1 MPQNDNVIDD
11 GILDPLDI
19 DEGSSSSDNKNYV
32 PKFERDLAA
41 MGSLEALS
49 AAKKAEAEG
58 KTAPAVKTE
67 EAAEEEPDDDHG
79 CYIPDGEES
88 EYEADNDPAYQY
100 HTKPREDYSDRPAPK
115 SFADFAKEA
124 EAEERAKAE
133 AEKNK
138 PDSVKSLDGISI
150 DASAMLSDMDYKPA
164 KDKSNSLLKQM
175 QMDDLAMEMD
185 SKPVISEMSD
195 EYMPTQKNAEDLAAK
210 DTLDRDE
217 KQLIK
222 DRLEQEIGKR
232 PEDYNKRESVEMYRS
247 LMHEQKVKKAKKGR
261 ANVIIFAVIGIAVA
275 AVMRYVFNWTDVA
288 GSFSDLTVRELLTY
302 LPAALVLFSLL
313 MIVKSRTV
321 KFISG
326 IFFGLNTILLVW
338 PGLINFVMDT
348 NQNPSDYII
357 TLVFYVISIIVCAY
371 IAVKL
376 FNDENINAYYIT
388 NMKKKAAPPAQ
399 PAKPVVKTVRRK

>member
-1 MPQNDNVIDD
+1 MPQNDNVFDD

-19 DEGSSSSDNKNYV
+19 DEGSSSSDNKKYV

-58 KTAPAVKTE
+58 ETAPAVKTE
-67 EAAEEEPDDDHG
+67 EAAEKEPDDNHG

-88 EYEADNDPAYQY
+88 DYEADNDPAYQY

-133 AEKNK
+133 AEKK
-138 PDSVKSLDGISI
+138 SDSAKSLDGISI

-232 PEDYNKRESVEMYRS
+232 PEDYNKRESVEMYRN

-275 AVMRYVFNWTDVA
+275 AVMR
-288 GSFSDLTVRELLTY
+288 
-302 LPAALVLFSLL
+302 
-313 MIVKSRTV
+313 
-321 KFISG
+321 
-326 IFFGLNTILLVW
+326 
-338 PGLINFVMDT
+338 
-348 NQNPSDYII
+348 
-357 TLVFYVISIIVCAY
+357 
-371 IAVKL
+371 
-376 FNDENINAYYIT
+376 
-388 NMKKKAAPPAQ
+388 
-399 PAKPVVKTVRRK
+399 

>member
-1 MPQNDNVIDD
+1 
-11 GILDPLDI
+11 
-19 DEGSSSSDNKNYV
+19 
-32 PKFERDLAA
+32 
-41 MGSLEALS
+41 
-49 AAKKAEAEG
+49 
-58 KTAPAVKTE
+58 
-67 EAAEEEPDDDHG
+67 
-79 CYIPDGEES
+79 
-88 EYEADNDPAYQY
+88 
-100 HTKPREDYSDRPAPK
+100 
-115 SFADFAKEA
+115 
-124 EAEERAKAE
+124 
-133 AEKNK
+133 
-138 PDSVKSLDGISI
+138 
-150 DASAMLSDMDYKPA
+150 MLSDMDYKPA

-232 PEDYNKRESVEMYRS
+232 PEDYNKRESVEMYRN

-275 AVMRYVFNWTDVA
+275 AVMRYVLNWTDVA

-313 MIVKSRTV
+313 MIIKSRTV

-388 NMKKKAAPPAQ
+388 NMKKKAAPPA
-399 PAKPVVKTVRRK
+399 KPVVKTVRRK